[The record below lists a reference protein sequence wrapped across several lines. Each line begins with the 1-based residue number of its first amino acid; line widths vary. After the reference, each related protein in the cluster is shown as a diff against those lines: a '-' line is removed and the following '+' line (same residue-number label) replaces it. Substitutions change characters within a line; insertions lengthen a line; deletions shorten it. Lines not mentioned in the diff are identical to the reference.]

1 LITKIKK
8 RNMNKIIA
16 LLMGL
21 AFWGCSEVAVTG
33 RKQMNLLPNS
43 MMTEMGLSNYSTYLT
58 ENKKAIITTG
68 PEVEMVKRVGNK
80 IAQSVTSYLTQ
91 NGLGKQAAEFKWE
104 FNVVKDDTT
113 VNAWC
118 MPGGKVVVYTGL
130 LPVAKTEAGL
140 AVVMGHEIAHAVA
153 NHGNE
158 RMSQGL
164 LAQFGTIAL
173 DMATVKTDPKI
184 KNIFMTSVGMGTQL
198 GILLPFS
205 RLQES
210 EADKMG
216 LIFMAMSG
224 YDPNE
229 AVTFWGR
236 MAAASG
242 GQAPPQFLSTHPSSD
257 KRAADLKAYI
267 PEAMKYYVKP

>member
-1 LITKIKK
+1 
-8 RNMNKIIA
+8 MNKIIA
-16 LLMGL
+16 ILISFTLV
-21 AFWGCSEVAVTG
+21 GCSEVAVTG
-33 RKQMNLLPNS
+33 RKQMKLLPDN
-43 MMTEMGLSNYSTYLT
+43 MMTEMGLSNYSSYLS
-58 ENKKAIITTG
+58 ENNKNILTTG
-68 PEVEMVKRVGNK
+68 AEVEKVKRVGNK
-80 IAQSVTSYLTQ
+80 IAQSVTQYLTQ
-91 NGLGKQAAEFKWE
+91 NGLGKQAATYKWE

-130 LPVAKTEAGL
+130 LPVTQNEAGL

-164 LAQFGTIAL
+164 LTQFGTMAL
-173 DMATVKTDPKI
+173 DMATIKTDPKI

-198 GILLPFS
+198 GVLLPFS

-236 MAAASG
+236 MAQASN
-242 GQAPPQFLSTHPSSD
+242 GQETPQFLSTHPGSE

-267 PEAMKYYVKP
+267 PEAMKYYVKPQ

>member
-1 LITKIKK
+1 
-8 RNMNKIIA
+8 MNKIVA
-16 LLMGL
+16 LFMGL

-43 MMTEMGLSNYSTYLT
+43 MMTEMGLSNYSAYLT

-68 PEVEMVKRVGNK
+68 PEVELVKKVGNK

-210 EADKMG
+210 ESDKMG

>member
-1 LITKIKK
+1 
-8 RNMNKIIA
+8 
-16 LLMGL
+16 
-21 AFWGCSEVAVTG
+21 
-33 RKQMNLLPNS
+33 
-43 MMTEMGLSNYSTYLT
+43 
-58 ENKKAIITTG
+58 
-68 PEVEMVKRVGNK
+68 
-80 IAQSVTSYLTQ
+80 
-91 NGLGKQAAEFKWE
+91 
-104 FNVVKDDTT
+104 
-113 VNAWC
+113 
-118 MPGGKVVVYTGL
+118 
-130 LPVAKTEAGL
+130 
-140 AVVMGHEIAHAVA
+140 
-153 NHGNE
+153 
-158 RMSQGL
+158 
-164 LAQFGTIAL
+164 
-173 DMATVKTDPKI
+173 
-184 KNIFMTSVGMGTQL
+184 MTSVGMGTQL